1 MTRQS
6 TLVPPNW
13 REILSTKD
21 RLALAEE
28 GFLHIR
34 AAAGESAL
42 QAMRAAWMRRLQ
54 ESVEPVFVKARG
66 NNDGPSG
73 LEKEPAFV
81 HCLEHPYVM
90 SAVAQVLD
98 GDVVL
103 GAFRGRDPRR
113 GSGQQGFHIDDSK
126 PVPAD
131 RQCLANAFWLLDDM
145 DESNGATRVIPGSHR
160 VGRVPPKGWQRR
172 DAEHPEARLIRAHAG
187 DVIVFSAHL
196 WHAGSKN
203 VSGARR
209 RIAMA
214 HFCRREL
221 LESYAR
227 AMGVTVECIVEGT
240 PRGHQQFD

>member
-1 MTRQS
+1 MTGQS
-6 TLVPPNW
+6 TLAPANW
-13 REILSTKD
+13 REILSTQD
-21 RLALAEE
+21 RLALAQE

-34 AAAGESAL
+34 GAADETAL
-42 QAMRAAWMRRLQ
+42 KAMRATWMRCLE
-54 ESVEPVFVKARG
+54 ESAEPGFARTRG

-73 LEKEPAFV
+73 LEKEPTFL

-98 GDVVL
+98 GDVAL
-103 GAFRGRDPRR
+103 GAFRGREPIR

-131 RQCLANAFWLLDDM
+131 RQSLANAFWLLDDM
-145 DESNGATRVIPGSHR
+145 DETNGATRVIPGTHR

-172 DAEHPEARLIRAHAG
+172 DARHPEARSIHARAG
-187 DVIVFSAHL
+187 DAIVFSAHL

-227 AMGVTVECIVEGT
+227 AMGVQVVV
-240 PRGHQQFD
+240 DK